1 LYREGI
7 YEVNLSEKEII
18 EERREI
24 QGSNDAQDAKSL

>member
-24 QGSNDAQDAKSL
+24 QGSKDAQDAKSL